1 MPRSGVRS
9 GVRFTSTYPQ
19 SIDEMPP
26 VRRVDS
32 PGQPMALRPGRLIQA
47 HITCRARQ
55 SVLLGKWKAGPFA
68 GRVSGMIGL
77 TKEGESPEQAAA
89 RLSMTLAGLEIA
101 PATYE
106 RRGLFGFVE
115 TDAAADTAAS
125 YGTAYEEMQL
135 VCDREADCGLEPVET
150 ELFTPLGWVPF
161 VAVPYD
167 QMPAD
172 DAIWY
177 PKLLPVA
184 GASFGG
190 RFWFD
195 GEQLVKHA
203 LWKMHDGSL
212 YRLTAD
218 QDPGTAG
225 NPALQASL

>member
-1 MPRSGVRS
+1 
-9 GVRFTSTYPQ
+9 
-19 SIDEMPP
+19 
-26 VRRVDS
+26 
-32 PGQPMALRPGRLIQA
+32 
-47 HITCRARQ
+47 
-55 SVLLGKWKAGPFA
+55 
-68 GRVSGMIGL
+68 MIGL

-125 YGTAYEEMQL
+125 YGTAYEEMQVRRKVPLGAGRRMDVVVWGGVHSQPVCYRGADCGAPANTIDPFRLPPTPPPPQL

-190 RFWFD
+190 P
-195 GEQLVKHA
+195 
-203 LWKMHDGSL
+203 MTS
-212 YRLTAD
+212 T
-218 QDPGTAG
+218 
-225 NPALQASL
+225 SI